1 MRLKARETPRAKAES
16 AWRMAA
22 RCAALAQKADQHE
35 EREYYVR
42 MRDAWIGLANRCQFF
57 DLPNGV
63 RQSRPPSRPRV
74 ERRSFVQSTSR

>member
-1 MRLKARETPRAKAES
+1 MRSKTKEAPRTKAES

-22 RCAALAQKADQHE
+22 SCAALAREADGQE
-35 EREYYVR
+35 ERQYYVK

-57 DLPNGV
+57 DPPNGA
-63 RQSRPPSRPRV
+63 RQPRPSSRARI

>member
-1 MRLKARETPRAKAES
+1 MRSKARETPRAKAES

-22 RCAALAQKADQHE
+22 TCAALALEADQHE

-57 DLPNGV
+57 DLPNGG
-63 RQSRPPSRPRV
+63 RQPRPNGRARV
-74 ERRSFVQSTSR
+74 ERRSSVQSTSR